1 MLLLEVKI
9 NHLYFAPSVFPYLI
23 LKSKNRKLKITT
35 IKDILILFTLL
46 VSLVPKTLLLEQ
58 KLIAKILN
66 SKSIAIYY
74 P

>member
-9 NHLYFAPSVFPYLI
+9 NPLTLFHKITPLVFPNQI
-23 LKSKNRKLKITT
+23 LKSKTQNKITT

-46 VSLVPKTLLLEQ
+46 VSLVPKM
-58 KLIAKILN
+58 LN
-66 SKSIAIYY
+66 LKSISIYY

>member
-1 MLLLEVKI
+1 M
-9 NHLYFAPSVFPYLI
+9 NPLYIVPLVFPNQI

-46 VSLVPKTLLLEQ
+46 VSLVPKMLLLEQ
-58 KLIAKILN
+58 YLIAKILN